1 MYLDRLKHMRVITVF
16 IVDPHPVYREG
27 LARLVTHDPEL
38 RLLGDAAAMPP
49 VRLLVE
55 QRPDVA
61 VVEPVALK
69 LGGET
74 VLRMLARRGVP
85 TRVLLL
91 ASVVREGDAYRALA
105 AGAGGYLSKRSDERE
120 LIGAIHRVARGE
132 TVIAPELQ
140 GDVAR
145 GIRLR
150 EASPRPLLS
159 PRECEILELTAEG
172 LTAPQM
178 SRRLHVSASTVR
190 THMLNLYEKLGV
202 AERAAAVAQGI
213 RLGLIE

>member
-1 MYLDRLKHMRVITVF
+1 MRVITLF
-16 IVDPHPVYREG
+16 IVDPHPVYRQG
-27 LARLVTHDPEL
+27 LTRLVARDPEL
-38 RLLGDAAAMPP
+38 RLLGDAAAMPS
-49 VRLLVE
+49 VRLLAE
-55 QRPDVA
+55 QRPDV
-61 VVEPVALK
+61 VLVDPVALK

-74 VLRMLARRGVP
+74 LLRMLAHRGLP

-91 ASVVREGDAYRALA
+91 GSVIRAGDAYRALA

-120 LIGAIHRVARGE
+120 LVGAVHRVARGE

-150 EASPRPLLS
+150 EADPRPLLS
-159 PRECEILELTAEG
+159 PRECEILELTAAG
-172 LTAPQM
+172 PTAPEM
-178 SRRLHVSASTVR
+178 GRRLHVSAATVR
-190 THMLNLYEKLGV
+190 THMLNLYGKLGV
-202 AERAAAVAQGI
+202 AERAAAVAQGF